1 MLKSMIKRLPMTGW
15 YDPVM
20 LVQTGIRVA
29 ISTVFGRFADR
40 REAMAAA
47 NAIEPQPFD
56 TSFDYSRKA
65 KDKRFWFDFVADTG
79 DGWNSTY
86 AIARLLAQDEIKPK
100 GNAGLPRGR
109 LLVMGGD
116 QVYPTASRQ
125 SYDDRLLGPFDTAF
139 EQSGRWPDSKRPD
152 LYAVPGNHDWYD
164 GLNSFFGLFC
174 RRRIKPKDG
183 IGTKREGKVIGG
195 RQTRQ
200 TRSYFAIR
208 LPGNWWLWGTDS
220 QLEGYIDQPQIE
232 YFQHVASTWMKP
244 GSRLI
249 LCVGMPSWEY
259 VDNKQPEHA
268 FANFSYLERLAGA
281 ARDEKGKPLG
291 HKLKLIL
298 SGDSHH
304 YARYVEG
311 DRHYITCGGG
321 GAFLH
326 PTHHLDDRKKFDY
339 EYPAPGIPYDRD
351 QKKYPR
357 CLERKATYP
366 DRRTSWLLTLWNWA
380 FAAKNWKFPLVL
392 TPAYF
397 LFIWLLHLN
406 AIVSGRG
413 TLAEAL
419 AGADLGEAI
428 QTYWQLV
435 FVSPG
440 PVILILI
447 ALAGYRYFAD
457 VRNSAGRLAVGAIH
471 AAAQAAAI
479 TATTC
484 LAIDATSDWWTR
496 DRLWLDDGGALLSML
511 AAAALSAIVS
521 ATVFGGY
528 LWTSLAVF
536 RRHWNEA
543 FSSFAHR
550 GYKCLLRL
558 SISTED
564 GSLTVHPIGL
574 TKVPRD
580 RGWRWSLDWKPA
592 NPPLDPHLIE
602 GPVRIV

>member
-1 MLKSMIKRLPMTGW
+1 MVKRLSMTGW

-47 NAIEPQPFD
+47 NAIVRQPFD
-56 TSFDYSRKA
+56 SGFDYSGKA
-65 KDKRFWFDFVADTG
+65 EDGRFWLDFVADSG

-86 AIARLLAQDEIKPK
+86 AIARLLAQKDIKIGVDP
-100 GNAGLPRGR
+100 ALPRAR
-109 LLVMGGD
+109 LVVMGGD
-116 QVYPTASRQ
+116 QVYPTASRE
-125 SYDDRLLGPFDTAF
+125 SYDDRLIGPFETAF
-139 EQSGRWPDSKRPD
+139 EQCGHWPDAERPD

-164 GLNSFFGLFC
+164 GLNAFFGLFC
-174 RRRIKPKDG
+174 RRQIKPKAG
-183 IGTKREGKVIGG
+183 IGTKRDGKVIGG

-200 TRSYFAIR
+200 TRSYFAIK
-208 LPGNWWLWGTDS
+208 LPGDWWLWGTDS

-232 YFQHVASTWMKP
+232 YFRHAARAWMNP
-244 GSRLI
+244 GSKLI
-249 LCVGMPSWEY
+249 LCVGQPSWEY
-259 VDNKQPEHA
+259 VDPAEPETA

-281 ARDEKGKPLG
+281 ERDDKGNPLG
-291 HKLKLIL
+291 HQLKLVL

-326 PTHHLDDRKKFDY
+326 PTHHLDALKSFDY
-339 EYPAPGIPYDRD
+339 GYPAPGIPYDRSN
-351 QKKYPR
+351 KKNPR
-357 CLERKATYP
+357 RFERKALYP
-366 DRRTSWLLTLWNWA
+366 DLWTSWLLTLWNWA
-380 FAAKNWKFPLVL
+380 FAVKNWKFPLVL

-406 AIVSGRG
+406 AVASGRG
-413 TLAEAL
+413 TLAAAL
-419 AGADLGEAI
+419 AGPGLGDSARA
-428 QTYWQLV
+428 YWHLV
-435 FVSPG
+435 FDSPG
-440 PVILILI
+440 PVILVAI

-457 VRNSAGRLAVGAIH
+457 VSNSAGRLAVGAIH
-471 AAAQAAAI
+471 AAAQAAAV

-484 LAIDATSDWWTR
+484 LTIEASSDWWTW
-496 DRLWLDDGGALLSML
+496 DTAWLGIGGPHLSML
-511 AAAALSAIVS
+511 AAASLSAIVS
-521 ATVFGGY
+521 ATVFGAY
-528 LWTSLAVF
+528 LWVSLALF

-558 SISTED
+558 AISTED

-580 RGWRWSLDWKPA
+580 RGWPWSSDWKPR
-592 NPPLDPHLIE
+592 NPALDPHLIE
-602 GPVRIV
+602 GPIEIV